1 MFHIPLYKICL
12 LGDGGVG
19 KTSLRKRFLGKGF
32 QSGYILTIG
41 ADFAVQNLQINDI
54 QYKFQIWDLAGQQR
68 FSAVRALYY
77 KGSHG
82 AILVFDQTRMD
93 SLYNLVKWKDELFS
107 NVGRQIPYIILGNKS
122 DLPSILSQE
131 EIEKFVSKSQ
141 SEERDVPFV
150 IKYLKTSAKSGLNVT
165 EAFEELGLT
174 IRAFIDQ
181 YKIKYM
187 SK

>member
-1 MFHIPLYKICL
+1 MPLYKICL

-19 KTSLRKRFLGKGF
+19 KTSLRERFLGKGF

-41 ADFAVQNLQINDI
+41 ADFAVQNLPIDGV

-82 AILVFDQTRMD
+82 AILVFDQTRID
-93 SLYNLVKWKDELFS
+93 SLYNLAKWRDELFA
-107 NVGRQIPYIILGNKS
+107 NVGREVPFLVLGNKS
-122 DLPSILSQE
+122 DLPGA
-131 EIEKFVSKSQ
+131 IEQNQIDEFINKVQ
-141 SEERDVPFV
+141 SENKDIPFTV
-150 IKYLKTSAKSGLNVT
+150 KFLKTSAKSGLNVT

-174 IRAFIDQ
+174 IKDYIEE
-181 YKIKYM
+181 YKKLNVV
-187 SK
+187 

>member
-1 MFHIPLYKICL
+1 MPLYKICL

-19 KTSLRKRFLGKGF
+19 KTALRERFLGKGF

-41 ADFAVQNLQINDI
+41 ADFAVQNLPIDGV

-82 AILVFDQTRMD
+82 AILIFDQTRVD
-93 SLYNLVKWKDELFS
+93 SLYNLEKWKEELYT
-107 NVGRQIPYIILGNKS
+107 NVGREIPFIILGNKS
-122 DLPSILSQE
+122 DLPDA
-131 EIEKFVSKSQ
+131 IEQ
-141 SEERDVPFV
+141 SEVDRFIQKLQSEIKDIPFN

-165 EAFEELGLT
+165 EAFETLGLS
-174 IRAFIDQ
+174 IKSYIEK
-181 YKIKYM
+181 YKELNIV
-187 SK
+187 

>member
-1 MFHIPLYKICL
+1 MPLYKICL

-19 KTSLRKRFLGKGF
+19 KTSLRERFLGKGF

-41 ADFAVQNLQINDI
+41 ADFAVQNLTIKDI

-82 AILVFDQTRMD
+82 AILVFDQTRLD
-93 SLYNLVKWKDELFS
+93 SLYSLENWKTELFT
-107 NVGRQIPYIILGNKS
+107 NVGREIPYIILGNKS
-122 DLPSILSQE
+122 DLPGNVDQDQINQ
-131 EIEKFVSKSQ
+131 FVKKSQ
-141 SEERDVPFV
+141 AETQDIPFN

-165 EAFEELGLT
+165 EAFEQLGL
-174 IRAFIDQ
+174 IIGDYIEE
-181 YKIKYM
+181 YKRLNA
-187 SK
+187 

>member
-1 MFHIPLYKICL
+1 MPLYKICL

-19 KTSLRKRFLGKGF
+19 KTSLRERFLGKGF

-41 ADFAVQNLQINDI
+41 ADFAVQNLTIEDI

-82 AILVFDQTRMD
+82 AILVFDQTRLD
-93 SLYNLVKWKDELFS
+93 SLYNLDNWKEELFS
-107 NVGRQIPYIILGNKS
+107 NVGRKIPYIILGNKS
-122 DLPSILSQE
+122 DLPGAIDQE
-131 EIEKFVSKSQ
+131 EIEKFITKSQ
-141 SEERDVPFV
+141 SEPQDIPFD

-174 IRAFIDQ
+174 IKNFIEK
-181 YKIKYM
+181 YKEVFQ
-187 SK
+187 

>member
-1 MFHIPLYKICL
+1 MGEYWRKFIENRHSSSKLSAS
-12 LGDGGVG
+12 
-19 KTSLRKRFLGKGF
+19 TS
-32 QSGYILTIG
+32 
-41 ADFAVQNLQINDI
+41 
-54 QYKFQIWDLAGQQR
+54 
-68 FSAVRALYY
+68 
-77 KGSHG
+77 
-82 AILVFDQTRMD
+82 
-93 SLYNLVKWKDELFS
+93 E
-107 NVGRQIPYIILGNKS
+107 QIPYIILGNKS

-187 SK
+187 SKQQLVFNYDEVTNVEISSGD

>member
-1 MFHIPLYKICL
+1 MPLYKICL

-19 KTSLRKRFLGKGF
+19 KTSLRERFLGKGF

-41 ADFAVQNLQINDI
+41 ADFAVQNLPIDGV

-82 AILVFDQTRMD
+82 AILIFDQTRVD
-93 SLYNLVKWKDELFS
+93 SLYNLEKWKEELYT
-107 NVGRQIPYIILGNKS
+107 NVGREIPFIILGNKS
-122 DLPSILSQE
+122 DLPDSIEQSEVDRFIQ
-131 EIEKFVSKSQ
+131 KSQ
-141 SEERDVPFV
+141 SEIKDIPFN

-165 EAFEELGLT
+165 EAFETLGLS
-174 IRAFIDQ
+174 IKSYIEK
-181 YKIKYM
+181 YKELNIV
-187 SK
+187 

>member
-1 MFHIPLYKICL
+1 MPLYKICL

-41 ADFAVQNLQINDI
+41 ADFAVQDLRVDDI

-82 AILVFDQTRMD
+82 AILVFDQTRLD
-93 SLYNLVKWKDELFS
+93 SLYNLMKWREELFS
-107 NVGRQIPYIILGNKS
+107 NVGFQIPYIILGNKS
-122 DLPSILSQE
+122 DLPGAISQE
-131 EIEKFVSKSQ
+131 EIDAFVQKSQ
-141 SEERDVPFV
+141 TEKQDVPFD

-165 EAFEELGLT
+165 EAFEELGNT
-174 IRAFIDQ
+174 IRGFIDR
-181 YKIKYM
+181 YKELQGANQ
-187 SK
+187 

>member
-1 MFHIPLYKICL
+1 MPLYKICL

-19 KTSLRKRFLGKGF
+19 KTSLRERFLGKGF

-41 ADFAVQNLQINDI
+41 ADFAVQNLTIKDI

-82 AILVFDQTRMD
+82 AILVFDQTRLD
-93 SLYNLVKWKDELFS
+93 SLYSLDNWKKELFT
-107 NVGRQIPYIILGNKS
+107 NVGREIPFIILGNKS
-122 DLPSILSQE
+122 DLPGAIDQE
-131 EIEKFVSKSQ
+131 QIEQFVKKSQ
-141 SEERDVPFV
+141 SETQDIPFD

-165 EAFEELGLT
+165 QAFEQLGLT
-174 IRAFIDQ
+174 IGDYIEE
-181 YKIKYM
+181 YKRLHT
-187 SK
+187 

>member
-1 MFHIPLYKICL
+1 VPLYKICL

-19 KTSLRKRFLGKGF
+19 KTSLRERFLGKGF

-41 ADFAVQNLQINDI
+41 ADFAVQDLTIGDV

-82 AILVFDQTRMD
+82 AILIFDQTRID
-93 SLYNLVKWKDELFS
+93 SLYNLEKWKEELFT
-107 NVGRQIPYIILGNKS
+107 NVGREIPYLILGNKS
-122 DLPSILSQE
+122 DLPEAIEQN
-131 EIEKFVSKSQ
+131 EIDKFVKKSQ
-141 SEERDVPFV
+141 SENIDIPFV
-150 IKYLKTSAKSGLNVT
+150 IKFLKTSAKSGLNVT

-174 IRAFIDQ
+174 IKSYIEK
-181 YKIKYM
+181 YKELNIV
-187 SK
+187 

>member
-1 MFHIPLYKICL
+1 MPLYKICL

-19 KTSLRKRFLGKGF
+19 KTSLRERFLGKGF

-41 ADFAVQNLQINDI
+41 ADFAVQNLPIDGV

-82 AILVFDQTRMD
+82 AILVFDQTRID
-93 SLYNLVKWKDELFS
+93 SLYNLTKWRDELFA
-107 NVGRQIPYIILGNKS
+107 NVGREVPYLVLGNKS
-122 DLPSILSQE
+122 DLPEAIDQSDID
-131 EIEKFVSKSQ
+131 KFISKVQ
-141 SEERDVPFV
+141 SENTDIPFDVKF
-150 IKYLKTSAKSGLNVT
+150 LKTSAKSGLNVT

-174 IRAFIDQ
+174 IKDYIEE
-181 YKIKYM
+181 YKKLHIV
-187 SK
+187 